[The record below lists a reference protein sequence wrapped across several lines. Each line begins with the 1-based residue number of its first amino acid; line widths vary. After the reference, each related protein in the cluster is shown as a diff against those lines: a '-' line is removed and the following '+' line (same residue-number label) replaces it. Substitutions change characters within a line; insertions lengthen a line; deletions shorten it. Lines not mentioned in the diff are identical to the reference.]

1 MKFQPFRLES
11 PLGRPIHGDLRI
23 PATPVPDSA
32 VVVVHG
38 FKGFKDWGFFPFLC
52 EKLAEAGHIVVSFDF
67 SHNGVVAGEF
77 RDLESFAQNTIT
89 REVEELNHVLG
100 CVSNGSVTGGPLPR
114 LGLLGHSR
122 GGADAVLTAAKN
134 PLVMALVTWGAV
146 DHLDRWT
153 NETVQAWRRDGVIH
167 VVNQRTGQ
175 ELPLS
180 IELMEDL
187 LSNRE
192 RLDPLRAAASIK
204 VPWLVIHGKDDK
216 TISFLEGERL
226 AKASPGA
233 SLKVLDGTGHTFGAV
248 HPFQGTTPALDRA
261 IEFSVRHFGAHLRR
275 VGQSEETPAEK
286 GPGNS
291 SP

>member
-11 PLGRPIHGDLRI
+11 PLGGSIHGDLRI
-23 PATPVPDSA
+23 PATRVSDSA

-52 EKLAEAGHIVVSFDF
+52 EKLVEAGHIVVSFDF

-77 RDLESFAQNTIT
+77 RDLESFARNTIT
-89 REVEELNHVLG
+89 RELEELNHVLG
-100 CVSNGSVTGGPLPR
+100 SVSDGSVTGEPLPR

-122 GGADAVLTAAKN
+122 GGADAVLAAAKN
-134 PLVMALVTWGAV
+134 PLVRALVTWGAL

-153 NETVQAWRRDGVIH
+153 DETVQVWRRDGVIH

-180 IELMEDL
+180 IELMEDV

-192 RLDPLRAAASIK
+192 RLDPLRAAASIQ
-204 VPWLVIHGKDDK
+204 VPWLVIHGRDDK
-216 TISFLEGERL
+216 TIPFVEGERL
-226 AKASPGA
+226 AQASSCA
-233 SLKVLDGTGHTFGAV
+233 SLRLLVEAGHTFGAV
-248 HPFQGTTPALDRA
+248 HPFQGTTPVLDRA

-275 VGQSEETPAEK
+275 VPQSEETPAEK
-286 GPGNS
+286 ASGVS